1 MRYRVGLDVGTA
13 SLGLAAVSL
22 DENNNPID
30 LIWKH
35 IRIFDEPLEKSQEG
49 LKSKKAGRRAARMQR
64 RQIDRRLGRTKRI
77 SALI

>member
-22 DENNNPID
+22 DESNNPID

-35 IRIFDEPLEKSQEG
+35 VRIFDEPLEKSQAG
-49 LKSKKAGRRAARMQR
+49 LKSKRRVAALHVCSVV
-64 RQIDRRLGRTKRI
+64 RLI
-77 SALI
+77 VAWVEPSASLH